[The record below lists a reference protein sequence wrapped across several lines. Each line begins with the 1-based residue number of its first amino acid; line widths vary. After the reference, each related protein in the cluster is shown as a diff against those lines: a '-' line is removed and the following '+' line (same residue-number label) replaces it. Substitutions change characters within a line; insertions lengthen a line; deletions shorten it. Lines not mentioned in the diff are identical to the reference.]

1 MPDSELVKQVFNAQ
15 KLAPLKDDWI
25 SQIEDDLRKYNI
37 HLSENEIR
45 NLKKDKFKE
54 IVKTNIREEGRKY
67 LLSLKNSHSKSK
79 GLDIKMSMQP
89 YLVTKALSLQE
100 KQILFK
106 FRTYTYEC
114 I

>member
-54 IVKTNIREEGRKY
+54 IVKTNIREEATANLR
-67 LLSLKNSHSKSK
+67 
-79 GLDIKMSMQP
+79 D
-89 YLVTKALSLQE
+89 
-100 KQILFK
+100 
-106 FRTYTYEC
+106 
-114 I
+114 